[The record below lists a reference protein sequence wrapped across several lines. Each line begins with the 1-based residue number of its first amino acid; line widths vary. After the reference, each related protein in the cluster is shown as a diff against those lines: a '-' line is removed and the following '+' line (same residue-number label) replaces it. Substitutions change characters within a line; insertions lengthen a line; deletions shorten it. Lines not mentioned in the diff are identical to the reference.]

1 MKTKNNVQKTK
12 NNVQK
17 TVSRSLAVVVSF
29 VLISFTVTAQDFW
42 KTVLTNSSFN
52 QIALAMV
59 KTPTKPNIPASS
71 SKPNTPTFMYENVYE
86 ASLEVEDWMTSNA
99 FFKPIVIHQVEK
111 ENALQVEKWML
122 DESLFTVESEIETQ
136 LIVEDW
142 MISDKV
148 WNN

>member
-1 MKTKNNVQKTK
+1 MKTKY
-12 NNVQK
+12 NVQK

-59 KTPTKPNIPASS
+59 ETSKKPNVPAPE
-71 SKPNTPTFMYENVYE
+71 SKSNQATIIYENEYE
-86 ASLEVEDWMTSNA
+86 ANLEVEEWMTGNTY
-99 FFKPIVIHQVEK
+99 FKPIMVYQVEK
-111 ENALQVEKWML
+111 ENALQVEEWML
-122 DESLFTVESEIETQ
+122 DESLFTVESETDAQ
-136 LIVEDW
+136 LIIEDW
-142 MISDKV
+142 MTNNEV

>member
-1 MKTKNNVQKTK
+1 MKTK

-59 KTPTKPNIPASS
+59 ETSKKPNVPAPA
-71 SKPNTPTFMYENVYE
+71 SKPNQATVIYENEYE
-86 ASLEVEDWMTSNA
+86 ANLEVEEWMTGNTY
-99 FFKPIVIHQVEK
+99 FKPIMVYQVEK
-111 ENALQVEKWML
+111 ENTLQVEEWML
-122 DESLFTVESEIETQ
+122 DESLFTVESETDAQ
-136 LIVEDW
+136 LIIEDW
-142 MISDKV
+142 MTNNEV

>member
-1 MKTKNNVQKTK
+1 MKTKNNVQKAK

-59 KTPTKPNIPASS
+59 ETSKKPNVPA
-71 SKPNTPTFMYENVYE
+71 PTTKTNAATNIYENEYE
-86 ASLEVEDWMTSNA
+86 ANLEVEDWMTGNTY
-99 FFKPIVIHQVEK
+99 FKPIVIHKVEK

-122 DESLFTVESEIETQ
+122 DESLFTVQSETETQ
-136 LIVEDW
+136 LSVEDW

>member
-1 MKTKNNVQKTK
+1 MKTK

-52 QIALAMV
+52 EIALAMV
-59 KTPTKPNIPASS
+59 ETSKKPNVPISESKSNPA
-71 SKPNTPTFMYENVYE
+71 TIIYENEYE
-86 ASLEVEDWMTSNA
+86 SNLEVEDWMTGNTY
-99 FFKPIVIHQVEK
+99 FKPVVIYQVEK
-111 ENALQVEKWML
+111 ENALQLEGWML
-122 DESLFTVESEIETQ
+122 NESLFTVESETDTQ
-136 LIVEDW
+136 LILEDW
-142 MISDKV
+142 MTSNKV